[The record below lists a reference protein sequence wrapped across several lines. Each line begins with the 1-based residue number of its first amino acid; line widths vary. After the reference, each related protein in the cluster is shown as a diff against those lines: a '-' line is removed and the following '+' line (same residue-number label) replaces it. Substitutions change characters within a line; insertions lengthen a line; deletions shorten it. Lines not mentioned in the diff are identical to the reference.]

1 MLPGAIC
8 TAHALAGHQSHPELC
23 FCGTHSTGRT
33 KIDTE
38 RRADEKPHPEGEGM
52 CQSSAPEPQGTLC
65 EKHWIT
71 GIGST
76 ALDFRL
82 APNHPSC
89 GDMDLFPIPHSP
101 FPISY
106 SLYPLGMGPD
116 EPQLPGD
123 GTSCFEALP
132 SSWEDI
138 VAAWEG
144 TVSLKGSK
152 LGVPQGTNVGEDA
165 FPPSTSQVCEG
176 FLRGWAGGGTHA
188 GSPVWRQLSTCPCS
202 WMRELCL
209 GWDSGWSW

>member
-1 MLPGAIC
+1 MRNHILKGRGCVRAVHLSPR
-8 TAHALAGHQSHPELC
+8 AHFVRSIGSRAL
-23 FCGTHSTGRT
+23 
-33 KIDTE
+33 D
-38 RRADEKPHPEGEGM
+38 
-52 CQSSAPEPQGTLC
+52 PQ
-65 EKHWIT
+65 HWISDWHQIT
-71 GIGST
+71 PAVGTWTCS
-76 ALDFRL
+76 
-82 APNHPSC
+82 P
-89 GDMDLFPIPHSP
+89 FPTPHSP

-132 SSWEDI
+132 SSWEDV

-188 GSPVWRQLSTCPCS
+188 GSPVWRQLPTCPCS